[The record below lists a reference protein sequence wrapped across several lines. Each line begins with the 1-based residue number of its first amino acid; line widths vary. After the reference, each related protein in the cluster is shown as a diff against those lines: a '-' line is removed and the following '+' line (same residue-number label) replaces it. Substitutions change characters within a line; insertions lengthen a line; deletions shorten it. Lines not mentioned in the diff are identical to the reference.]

1 MPHRR
6 CRSILTWPIVGG
18 NHAQPRTSK
27 VLAMSET
34 SALFVTSSRGRKFA
48 TVRQKCTQL
57 RVQRDDI

>member
-6 CRSILTWPIVGG
+6 CRSILTWTIVGG
-18 NHAQPRTSK
+18 NQPRTSK

-34 SALFVTSSRGRKFA
+34 SALFVTSSIGRKFA